1 MAKKKHPATILIVD
15 DDIIFCSMLEDLLQ
29 QMGHQPEICHRID
42 ECKIK
47 LNQQT
52 WDLIL
57 LDVGLPDGSGLSL
70 LPVIRQTPKAPE
82 VIIITGDGDASG
94 AELAITNG
102 AWDYLV
108 KTTALERINL
118 TVARA
123 LEHHRTS
130 MQLQALKTLD
140 VCGIIGKSP
149 ALLRCLSQVGQAASN
164 NFNVLITGQSGTGKE
179 LFARAI
185 HANSDRVMG
194 QLVVVDCAALPTTL
208 VESVLFGHVK
218 GAFTGA
224 DHDAKGLFK
233 SADGGTLFM
242 DEVGELPLDLQ
253 RIFLRVLQEKSFR
266 PVGSSREIPSNFRLI
281 AATNKNLD
289 DRVDKGHFRE
299 DLLFRLQSMS
309 LNLPPLKDRGD
320 DLDLLVTHF
329 LDAMTRGN
337 QTSSSQFLRGLA
349 AYDWPGNIREL
360 IHVLESA
367 VAAASGE
374 SHLIPQHLPPKLRVL
389 LAQKG
394 MEQAKLQP
402 ALKTNNDPPLP
413 PIRQYRLEQ
422 DKKYLIRL
430 IGEARKDMQRAAMT
444 AGLSLSRLY
453 SLLREHGLKS

>member
-1 MAKKKHPATILIVD
+1 MAPKKHPATVLIVD
-15 DDIIFCSMLEDLLQ
+15 DDNIFCNMLEDLLQ
-29 QMGHQPEICHRID
+29 QMGHNTEICHRID

-70 LPVIRQTPKAPE
+70 LPVIRQTQKTPE

-149 ALLRCLSQVGQAASN
+149 ALVRCLDQVGQAGSN

-185 HANSDRVMG
+185 HSNSDRAMCR
-194 QLVVVDCAALPTTL
+194 LVVVDCAALPTTL

-224 DHDAKGLFK
+224 DHDADGLFK

-266 PVGSSREIPSNFRLI
+266 PVGSSREIPSDFRLI

-289 DRVDKGHFRE
+289 DRVAKGHFRE
-299 DLLFRLQSMS
+299 DLLFRLRSMS
-309 LNLPPLKDRGD
+309 LNLPPLKDRGN
-320 DLDLLVTHF
+320 DLGLLVTHF
-329 LDAMTRGN
+329 LNIMTDGS
-337 QTSSSQFLRGLA
+337 QTPSDQFLAALC

-360 IHVLESA
+360 NHVLESA
-367 VAAASGE
+367 VAAAPSE
-374 SHLIPQHLPPKLRVL
+374 SCLIAQHLPSKLRVL

-394 MEQAKLQP
+394 MEQATSQS
-402 ALKTNNDPPLP
+402 ALKEDNDPLP
-413 PIRQYRLEQ
+413 TIREFRFEQ
-422 DKKYLIRL
+422 DRKYLIRL
-430 IGEARKDMQRAAMT
+430 VREAKKDMQHAAMK

-453 SLLREHGLKS
+453 SLLREHGLRS